1 MLYKEYI
8 KISSLSVHRVGNKAA
23 VEGVELSERPV
34 KMDDALAEILKG
46 YFLMAFKDDEK
57 FHFSHPTDLGLN
69 SVYSYV
75 NSIFSD
81 ISSFHEQSR
90 NIAKFLYEQSEH
102 PNIKS
107 GDFYVI
113 YLKDCILD
121 GETVDAVG
129 LFKSENK
136 DTFIQINPVSGG
148 FSVESHTGMSIH
160 KLDKGCLV
168 FNTREADGYSV
179 CVVDNSNRSDAK
191 YWVNDFL
198 QLKRVEDDYKQTEQA
213 VTLCKNFIKQ
223 LPEVY
228 DKAAKATM
236 MNKVMETLA
245 CENVSLGSIASHA
258 FEQMGTADA
267 FMSYAD
273 EFQTKE
279 EITFKDSFQGKEE
292 VLVRRKVS
300 AVTKI
305 KLDGN
310 FEINVL
316 GGEEYLERGYDKKR
330 DMRYYTLFFREE
342 K

>member
-23 VEGVELSERPV
+23 VEGVELSVRPV
-34 KMDDALAEILKG
+34 EIDDALAEILKG

-57 FHFSHPTDLGLN
+57 YHFCHPTDLGLN
-69 SVYSYV
+69 AVYSYV
-75 NSIFSD
+75 KSIFTD
-81 ISSFHEQSR
+81 ISCFHEQSR

-168 FNTREADGYSV
+168 FNTRESEGYMV

-198 QLKRVEDDYKQTEQA
+198 QLKRCEDDYCQTEQA
-213 VTLCKNFIKQ
+213 VSMCKSFIAK
-223 LPEVY
+223 LPEEY
-228 DKAAKATM
+228 DKATKAVM
-236 MNKVMETLA
+236 MNKVME
-245 CENVSLGSIASHA
+245 SLGESSVSIGSIVKKA
-258 FEQMGTADA
+258 FEPVGASDA
-267 FMSYAD
+267 FID
-273 EFQTKE
+273 FVDKFQAKNE
-279 EITFKDSFQGKEE
+279 VTFKDSFQGKKECINKRG
-292 VLVRRKVS
+292 VRT
-300 AVTKI
+300 ATKI
-305 KLDGN
+305 RLDDN
-310 FEINVL
+310 FEVNIL
-316 GGEEYLERGYDKKR
+316 GGEENLEKGYDRNRGQK
-330 DMRYYTLFFREE
+330 YYTLFFERE

>member
-34 KMDDALAEILKG
+34 EIDDALAEILKG

-57 FHFSHPTDLGLN
+57 YHFYHLTDLGLN
-69 SVYSYV
+69 AVYSYV
-75 NSIFSD
+75 KSIFTD
-81 ISSFHEQSR
+81 ISCFHEQSR

-168 FNTREADGYSV
+168 FNTRESEGYTV

-223 LPEVY
+223 LPENF

-236 MNKVMETLA
+236 MNKVMETLGG
-245 CENVSLGSIASHA
+245 ENVSLGSIASSA
-258 FEQMGTADA
+258 FEQTGTAEA
-267 FMSYAD
+267 FMTYAD
-273 EFQTKE
+273 EYQVKQE
-279 EITFKDSFQGKEE
+279 MTFKDSFQGKSE
-292 VLVRRKVS
+292 VLGRRKVS
-300 AVTKI
+300 AVTRI
-305 KLDGN
+305 KLDDN

-316 GGEEYLERGYDKKR
+316 GGEKYLESGYDEER
-330 DMRYYTLFFREE
+330 GMRYYTLYFKEE
-342 K
+342 R